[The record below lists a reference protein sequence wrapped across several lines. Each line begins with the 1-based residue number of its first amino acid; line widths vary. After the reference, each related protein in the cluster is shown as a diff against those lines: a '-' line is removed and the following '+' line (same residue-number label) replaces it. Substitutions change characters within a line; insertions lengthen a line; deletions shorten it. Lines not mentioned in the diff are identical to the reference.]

1 MDFMAAQ
8 EGFAAA
14 IIADNPYDSW
24 ERIVVDVEIL
34 GEDGGH
40 ALNTVCFAVVH
51 TASDKLKI
59 ADITLSD
66 ATRQAAIALYRER
79 LDNAGVKIGS
89 FGLEIDRGG
98 ECRVKLSYDKPE
110 RLTGNL
116 DGEKTVKLNNY
127 LATYQPTQ

>member
-127 LATYQPTQ
+127 LATYQRTE

>member
-1 MDFMAAQ
+1 MDFMAVQ

-14 IIADNPYDSW
+14 IIADNPYDNW

-34 GEDGGH
+34 EQNGGH
-40 ALNTVCFAVVH
+40 ALNTVSFAVVQ
-51 TASDKLKI
+51 TANDTMEI
-59 ADITLSD
+59 ANITLSD
-66 ATRQAAIALYRER
+66 ATRKAAVALYRER

-89 FGLEIDRGG
+89 FGLEIDSGG
-98 ECRVKLSYDKPE
+98 ACRVKLSYDKPE

-127 LATYQPTQ
+127 LETYQRTE